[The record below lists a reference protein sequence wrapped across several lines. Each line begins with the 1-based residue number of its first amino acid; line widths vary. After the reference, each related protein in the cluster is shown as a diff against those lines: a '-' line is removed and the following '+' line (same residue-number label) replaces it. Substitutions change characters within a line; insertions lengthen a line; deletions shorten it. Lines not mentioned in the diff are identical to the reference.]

1 MEKNQVRRMGV
12 GLVIVFLFAL
22 SVAPMSVWAQA
33 KPIVLEFASY
43 LPPGMP
49 SLEVIRK
56 FFGDLEGVTNGLV
69 KTRFHLSS
77 AMGKP
82 ADHYELAL
90 KGVADV
96 AYIGTSYT
104 PGSFPT
110 VEIFD
115 LPMANA
121 SAENIDRT
129 LIEMYKM
136 GYFTKEFS
144 NVKLIVL
151 DSISPYQLFWAKEK
165 VDTIAAIKGKKI
177 RATGNYVPRSL
188 KAFGGIPV
196 FVPVPDTYL
205 AMQKGTVDGTIMPY
219 GGVKDFNL
227 QEVTKYITEINSF
240 YFIYGLV
247 MNTATWERLPEKAK
261 NFINEN
267 GMNLSIKCGMAW
279 DAFCIESK
287 NIYLKSGGK
296 IINLVPGEAEKMDK
310 LLAPIW
316 TEWISSQ
323 ESKGFPA
330 KKQASDLFKIL
341 NSLGVKEPFIGYR
354 P

>member
-1 MEKNQVRRMGV
+1 MNENQFQKAVV
-12 GLVIVFLFAL
+12 GLAIFVFFA
-22 SVAPMSVWAQA
+22 SWAAPMSVWAQG
-33 KPIVLEFASY
+33 KPMVLEFASY
-43 LPPGMP
+43 LPPGEP

-90 KGVADV
+90 KGIADI

-110 VEIFD
+110 AEIFD
-115 LPMANA
+115 LPITGA
-121 SAENIDRT
+121 SAETIDKT
-129 LIEMYKM
+129 LVEMYKM
-136 GYFTKEFS
+136 GYFTKEFA

-151 DSISPYQLFWAKEK
+151 DSISPYQFFWVKEK
-165 VDTIAAIKGKKI
+165 VDTIAGIKGKKI
-177 RATGNYVPRSL
+177 RATGNYVPRSI

-196 FVPVPDTYL
+196 FVPVPETYL

-219 GGVKDFNL
+219 AGVKDFNL
-227 QEVTKYITEINSF
+227 HEVTKYITELNSF
-240 YFIYGLV
+240 YFIYALV
-247 MNTATWERLPEKAK
+247 MNNATWERLPEKAK
-261 NFINEN
+261 NFIDEN
-267 GMNLSIKCGMAW
+267 GMNLSIKCGIAW
-279 DAFCIESK
+279 DAFCMESK

-296 IINLVPGEAEKMDK
+296 IINLLPGEVEKMDK

-323 ESKGFPA
+323 EAKGFTA
-330 KKQASDLFKIL
+330 KKQASDLYRIL
-341 NSLGVKEPFIGYR
+341 NRLGVKEPFIGYR